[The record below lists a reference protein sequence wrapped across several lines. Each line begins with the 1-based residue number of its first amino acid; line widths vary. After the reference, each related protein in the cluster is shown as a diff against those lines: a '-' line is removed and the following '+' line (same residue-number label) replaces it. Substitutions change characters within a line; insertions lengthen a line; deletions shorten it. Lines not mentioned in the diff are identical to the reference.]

1 MPQSSTPEVSWIIFR
16 LQRQFFGLPVGITHE
31 MLVVPEVT
39 PVPKAPPYVRGMINL
54 RGRVM
59 PLIDLRTR
67 LGLPSALDEKENLIH
82 MLEEREED
90 HKNWL
95 VELEN
100 SVREQR
106 KFRLTTDPH
115 QCAFGKWY
123 DAFQT
128 DDLRLAGQLIKFDF
142 PHRRVHAVGAE
153 VTELVNRKD
162 FEGAVALIG
171 HTRDTVL
178 SKLVVLFA
186 EVRETVRKSQTE
198 IAVVVEDQGRVLAL
212 TVDAVDSVETLEP
225 GSAEEMAGS
234 YGDLKVNLIAQIGR
248 RQEGGAMVL
257 LLDVGQLMRETRNL

>member
-1 MPQSSTPEVSWIIFR
+1 MSQSPAPDVSWIIFR
-16 LQRQFFGLPVGITHE
+16 LQQQFFGLPVAITHE

-67 LGLPSALDEKENLIH
+67 LGLPSALDEKEKLIH

-95 VELEN
+95 VELET
-100 SVREQR
+100 SVRERR

-123 DAFQT
+123 DGFQT

-142 PHRRVHAVGAE
+142 PHRRVHAVGEE
-153 VTELVNRKD
+153 VADLAAKKD
-162 FEGAVALIG
+162 YDGAMALIG

-178 SKLVVLFA
+178 AKLVALFG
-186 EVRETVRKSQTE
+186 EVRETVRKSHTE

-225 GSAEEMAGS
+225 GSAEAMTGS
-234 YGDLKVNLIAQIGR
+234 YGDLKVNLISQIGR

-257 LLDVGQLMRETRNL
+257 LMDVGQLMRETSNI